1 MKKVFIL
8 ATLCFSVFSQAFAQ
22 AKTEKTP
29 ERGKF
34 AAELGFT
41 PFAAGGD
48 AFKLNE
54 GMLKARIFLSSKD
67 ALRVKLGFGLDNTS
81 TVGNYTDENEDYN
94 LKENAKLS
102 ATCTDFSF
110 MVGYERHIFTKG
122 RFDVYTGIE
131 LGYGMTNVSTTLS
144 GDITNKEYD
153 DDKFDGEE
161 LGNITYTFH
170 HYVPSSSQVNQ
181 KVGRVTG
188 NRFQR
193 FSGDFPDLDN
203 KSSLR
208 YFTGNLFIGVD
219 CYVWK
224 NLYLGAECGLNF
236 RTGSSPNLYDSYNME
251 TSTYDAQGKL
261 NYSYTEKFD
270 GATNTMET
278 ITINGKDTKT
288 EKETGAIKEV
298 STSTTKLGFYVE
310 PAIRIGWRF

>member
-1 MKKVFIL
+1 
-8 ATLCFSVFSQAFAQ
+8 
-22 AKTEKTP
+22 
-29 ERGKF
+29 
-34 AAELGFT
+34 
-41 PFAAGGD
+41 
-48 AFKLNE
+48 
-54 GMLKARIFLSSKD
+54 MLKARIFVSSKD

-81 TVGNYTDENEDYN
+81 TVGNYSDENEDYN

-153 DDKFDGEE
+153 DDKFDGEK
-161 LGNITYTFH
+161 LGNLTYTFH
-170 HYVPSSSQVNQ
+170 HYVPSSHQVNEIMKNVPNHLQ
-181 KVGRVTG
+181 G
-188 NRFQR
+188 
-193 FSGDFPDLDN
+193 FSNAFPDLGN

-208 YFTGNLFIGVD
+208 YFNANLFIGVD

-236 RTGSSPNLYDSYNME
+236 RTGSSPQQYDSYNME

-261 NYSYTEKFD
+261 NYSSTTKFD
-270 GATNTMET
+270 GATNTTET
-278 ITINGKDTKT
+278 IVINGKATDTN
-288 EKETGAIKEV
+288 KETDPITEV